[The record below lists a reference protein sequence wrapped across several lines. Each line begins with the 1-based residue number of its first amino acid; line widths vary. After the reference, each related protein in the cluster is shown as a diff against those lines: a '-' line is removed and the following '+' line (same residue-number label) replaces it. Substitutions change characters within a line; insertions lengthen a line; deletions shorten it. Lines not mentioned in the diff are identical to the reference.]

1 MFSSA
6 IVLAT
11 AIWASVQNGP
21 SDQIQVEDA
30 QVTLIRDVRVPAREA
45 GVLTKLSVKEG
56 DLVKAG
62 AVLGR
67 LDSDLATLSERLA
80 TVEHEIAKYQ
90 SEGDVDRR
98 YAVKS
103 LAVADSELRRSQDSV
118 QAYRRSVSQTELER
132 LQLVVDKSRLSIE
145 QSGRDLRVAALTT
158 QAKEITIR
166 IAAKHVQQRDVVAPI
181 DGMVVQLF
189 RKPGEWLNEG
199 EPIVRIIKINPLRVE
214 AFVDGSKYGA
224 NLYGRPAR
232 LTAHLPPGDRVAE
245 FHGRVVF
252 VSPEVQ
258 PVNGQVR
265 VWAEVENRDL
275 QLRPG
280 TRGTLTIDLG
290 KPR

>member
-1 MFSSA
+1 M
-6 IVLAT
+6 
-11 AIWASVQNGP
+11 
-21 SDQIQVEDA
+21 
-30 QVTLIRDVRVPAREA
+30 
-45 GVLTKLSVKEG
+45 
-56 DLVKAG
+56 
-62 AVLGR
+62 
-67 LDSDLATLSERLA
+67 
-80 TVEHEIAKYQ
+80 
-90 SEGDVDRR
+90 
-98 YAVKS
+98 
-103 LAVADSELRRSQDSV
+103 
-118 QAYRRSVSQTELER
+118 
-132 LQLVVDKSRLSIE
+132 
-145 QSGRDLRVAALTT
+145 
-158 QAKEITIR
+158 
-166 IAAKHVQQRDVVAPI
+166 
-181 DGMVVQLF
+181 
-189 RKPGEWLNEG
+189 
-199 EPIVRIIKINPLRVE
+199 RIIKINPLRVE